1 MGINLIK
8 TPNATAASNR
18 KRNQKTSNTSN
29 NQPSATN
36 NKPIPTVSLEAF
48 PDTMGGYNI
57 QIKTTN
63 YTFTPKEAGKEN
75 TPNTGHAHVY
85 VNEVKVGRAYGEWYN
100 IPKSFFHTGMNTI
113 SVSLNGND
121 HSVWVLNDGKTE
133 VAAAEMVEVK

>member
-1 MGINLIK
+1 MGNMDMNMEMGHDMK
-8 TPNATAASNR
+8 MSGDGHDHKHAVVA
-18 KRNQKTSNTSN
+18 
-29 NQPSATN
+29 N